1 MDRMRLQGEIILHAV
16 GYLHRKRGSDGVDAV
31 NRELDFELSDIIPE
45 KWYPFEWYMDVLEH
59 TSTVVNK
66 KGHSMAARIGYDRS
80 KHVGFLKIPQENLK
94 PLWVLGSVKFK
105 WSTFFDFGHVELTKC
120 EPSSVDLGLFD
131 YTSHPQFCERMN
143 GFLKGLLREVCG
155 LENASV
161 EETKCICNGDECCL
175 FETRW

>member
-16 GYLHRKRGSDGVDAV
+16 DYLHRKRGSDGVAAV
-31 NRELDFELSDIIPE
+31 NKELAFDLNGILPE
-45 KWYPFEWYMDVLEH
+45 MWYPFELYIDVLEH

-66 KGHSMAARIGYDRS
+66 KGHSVAARIGYDRS
-80 KHVGFLKIPQENLK
+80 KHVGFLKIPQEKLK

-105 WSTFFDFGHVELTKC
+105 WLTFFDFGHVELTRC
-120 EPSSVDLGLFD
+120 EPNSVDLGIFD
-131 YTSHPQFCERMN
+131 YTPHPQFCERMN

-161 EETKCICNGDECCL
+161 DETKCICNGDESCL